1 VEDVWRTQDGVV
13 SRRQL
18 LAAGWTPVRVERALR
33 RRELV
38 IVHPGVYVDHTGP
51 LTPGQRQWA
60 AVLYAAPAA
69 LHLEH
74 ALPDPPAA
82 GAVDVAIDWTRRV
95 RTRPGLRVHR
105 VRDLD
110 AKARWN
116 QSPPRVRFE
125 VAVLALA
132 ARAASDHDAIATLTA
147 AVGSRRTTA
156 DRLAEA
162 LAVQP
167 TLPRRRLL
175 VDLVDDLRAGTH
187 SVLEHGYLHRVVRPH
202 GLPEPS
208 DRQRPRRVDGRTGY
222 RDVGNPELAAHVEL
236 DGRTHDEGR
245 QRDLDADRD
254 LDDLADGLVTP
265 RLRYRQVF
273 ATPCRTAER
282 LARFFTGRGWTGT
295 PRPCSPTCHVGAGN
309 AG

>member
-1 VEDVWRTQDGVV
+1 M

-18 LAAGWTPVRVERALR
+18 LAAGWTPVRVDRAVR

-38 IVHPGVYVDHTGP
+38 VVHPGVYVDHTGP
-51 LTPGQRQWA
+51 LTPAQRRWA

-74 ALPDPPAA
+74 ALPDPPLT

-95 RTRPGLRVHR
+95 QTRPGIRVHR
-105 VRDLD
+105 VRGLD
-110 AKARWN
+110 AKVRWN
-116 QSPPRVRFE
+116 QSPPRVRLE

-132 ARAASDHDAIATLTA
+132 ARAATDHDAIACLTA

-162 LAVQP
+162 LAAQP
-167 TLPRRRLL
+167 TLHRHRLATEL
-175 VDLVDDLRAGTH
+175 LDDLRVGTH
-187 SVLEHGYLHRVVRPH
+187 SVLERGYLVRVTRPH
-202 GLPEPS
+202 GLPAPS
-208 DRQRPRRVDGRTGY
+208 VRQRARTDGARTEY
-222 RDVGNPELAAHVEL
+222 RDAGYPELDAHVEL
-236 DGRTHDEGR
+236 DGRTHDDGP

-273 ATPCRTAER
+273 ATPCRTADR
-282 LARFFTGRGWTGT
+282 LARFFAGRGWAGT
-295 PRPCSPTCHVGAGN
+295 AHPCSPACPVGAGSHD
-309 AG
+309 